1 MDALRDQI
9 EEVLRC
15 INIYDWLACLTM
27 FALIVQVKH
36 DFIMQK
42 SVKKAIYICAI
53 MISILSVISNM
64 TYCLY
69 GIGQYAELIQFCY
82 TLIYVSVIYLPFVFV
97 SIANPG
103 FFQST
108 KGIVLGTAV
117 SIYTASMLINL
128 QHPIYFHMSPEG
140 RYIEGEFWWV
150 RPLLGF
156 VVFSVIISSVLH
168 DKYCVTRA
176 EYGIARQLIAYFI
189 TGVLFYDFFYEG
201 EFLVML
207 QAIGL
212 QFTYG
217 MFHRFDMKQ
226 CNVTGLPNRFV
237 YINTANELQTSKDVV
252 VGSIDL
258 NDLKKV
264 NDSLGHKAG
273 DLYIRANA
281 RTIAD
286 ALKSFGKVYRTG
298 GDEFMFIGKNLEKC
312 QEVLSGLQKQDKT
325 DIQYGSFNLAF
336 AFGLVEKNKDEDVYG
351 AAERADKL
359 MYINKVAIKGAGNV
373 RNTI

>member
-1 MDALRDQI
+1 MEALRDQI
-9 EEVLRC
+9 MEVLNC
-15 INIYDWLACLTM
+15 CNIFDWLACLTV
-27 FALIVQVKH
+27 FALIIQIKN
-36 DFIMQK
+36 DFVMQR
-42 SVKKAIYICAI
+42 SIKKAIYTCAVAI
-53 MISILSVISNM
+53 IFLSIINNIA
-64 TYCLY
+64 YCLY
-69 GIGQYAELIQFCY
+69 GIGQYAELIHVCN
-82 TLIYVSVIYLPFVFV
+82 TLIYMSVIYLPFILV

-103 FFQST
+103 FFEST

-117 SIYTASMLINL
+117 SVYTASMLINL
-128 QHPIYFHMSPEG
+128 QHPIFFDMSPEG
-140 RYIEGEFWWV
+140 CYIEGEFWWV
-150 RPLLGF
+150 RSLIGF
-156 VVFSVIISSVLH
+156 FVYSIIISSILH

-176 EYGIARQLIAYFI
+176 EYGIAQQLLAYFI
-189 TGVLFYDFFYEG
+189 TGVLFYDFCYAG

-212 QFTYG
+212 QFIYG

-237 YINTANELQTSKDVV
+237 YINTTNELQKSKDVV

-312 QEVLSGLQKQDKT
+312 QEVLSGLQKQEKT
-325 DIQYGSFNLAF
+325 DIQYGSFNLSF
-336 AFGLVEKNKDEDVYG
+336 AFGLVEKNENEDVHG

-359 MYINKVAIKGAGNV
+359 MYINKVAIKGTENV